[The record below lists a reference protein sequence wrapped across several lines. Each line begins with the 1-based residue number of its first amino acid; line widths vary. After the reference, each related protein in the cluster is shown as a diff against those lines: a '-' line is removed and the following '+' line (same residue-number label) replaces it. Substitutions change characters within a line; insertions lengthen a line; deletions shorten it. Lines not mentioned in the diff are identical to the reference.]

1 MGNTDESPVSKHI
14 ESPFQGKALRM
25 PPQNVEAEVSTL
37 GALLLDG
44 AAIYKVIDIIRS
56 EDFYRPQHQVIFT
69 TIMELFDRHEPIDV
83 LSVSSRLREKNALEP
98 AGGVSY
104 LTELVNA
111 VPTASNV
118 GYYAELVRKKKV
130 LRSLIQVSGEL
141 TELGYRESEDT
152 DALLDEAEK
161 RIFSLAQRSL
171 HQKFQSI
178 DAPLREAFE
187 RYDNLH
193 KNKDQL
199 AGVSTGFKEMDNIL
213 AGFQKSDLIILAA
226 RPSFGKTSLAL
237 DIARHAAIR
246 KNVPVG
252 IFSLE
257 MSTQQIVDRFISA
270 EANVDLWKLRTGR
283 IPDDGDDFARIRDA
297 LDRLSKAPIYID
309 DAASSNILQMRAMA
323 RRLQADNPNLG
334 LIIIDYLQLMT
345 PRTSSD
351 SMVQQ
356 VTEISRS
363 LKQLAKEI
371 NVPVLAVSQFS
382 RAVESRHPPIPRLS
396 DLRESGSIEQ
406 DADVVMFIYR
416 EDRYK
421 ENSQK
426 QNQVEIMVA
435 KHRNGPL
442 GTANLYF
449 NDKKASFVSLDDSD
463 EFENFAVE

>member
-1 MGNTDESPVSKHI
+1 MAGQDETSYSRPI
-14 ESPFQGKALRM
+14 ESPLGKTIRI
-25 PPQNVEAEVSTL
+25 PPQNIEAEISTL
-37 GALLLDG
+37 GSLLIDG
-44 AAIYKVIDIIRS
+44 SSIYKVMDVVRS
-56 EDFYRPQHQVIFT
+56 EDFYRPQHQVIYS
-69 TIMELFDRHEPIDV
+69 TIMELFDKREPIDV
-83 LSVSSRLREKNALEP
+83 LSVSSRLREKNNLEQ

-104 LTELVNA
+104 LTELVNS

-118 GYYAELVRKKKV
+118 GYYAELVRKKRV
-130 LRSLIQVSGEL
+130 LRSLIQVAGEL
-141 TELGYRESEDT
+141 SDLGYKESEDT

-171 HQKFQSI
+171 HQKFTSL
-178 DAPLREAFE
+178 DVSLRDAFE

-193 KNKDQL
+193 KNKHEL
-199 AGVSTGFKEMDNIL
+199 SGVPTGFKQLDDIL

-237 DIARHAAIR
+237 DIARHAAVH
-246 KNVPVG
+246 KNIPVG

-257 MSTQQIVDRFISA
+257 MSTQQIVDRFIAA
-270 EANVDLWKLRTGR
+270 EAHVDLWKLRTGR
-283 IPDDGDDFARIRDA
+283 IPDEGDDFARIRDA
-297 LDRLSKAPIYID
+297 LDNLSKAPIFID

-323 RRLQADNPNLG
+323 RRLQADRPDLG
-334 LIIIDYLQLMT
+334 LLIIDYLQLMT
-345 PRTSSD
+345 PRTSTD

-363 LKQLAKEI
+363 LKTLAKEL
-371 NVPVLAVSQFS
+371 NVPVLAVSQLS
-382 RAVESRHPPIPRLS
+382 RAVENRHPPIPRLS

-426 QNQVEIMVA
+426 PNQVEVLVA

-442 GTANLYF
+442 GNVNLYF
-449 NDKKASFVSLDDSD
+449 NDKKSSFVSLDQNSD
-463 EFENFAVE
+463 FESFDID